1 MESRDIGEDTVAEFG
16 AIYRAAGIR
25 ALARCGRVVDISR
38 LYARAKKG
46 GRNPYPFRVRLAW
59 VRELRRAGTETR
71 AEAYRALRIADQ
83 TASMSDLIQ
92 LRDVILG
99 NWGEVRTSE
108 VWEAPTLAAE
118 APRERGAWQSSARI
132 VRHAREC
139 LIAHWSLSG
148 GQRWQAALAADLEM
162 MSDCLRV
169 ARGEG
174 HDRIGEWDTWH
185 NSAQRR
191 AIVRMQAR
199 MASGDALLTDEPER
213 SELALQAWQGARGET
228 RSACRAARA
237 AEAADYMVCS

>member
-1 MESRDIGEDTVAEFG
+1 MENRTIGEDTVAELA

-46 GRNPYPFRVRLAW
+46 TRNPYAFRVRLAW

-71 AEAYRALRIADQ
+71 AEVYRTLRLADQ
-83 TASMSDLIQ
+83 TASMADLMQ
-92 LRDVILG
+92 LRDVLQG

-108 VWEAPTLAAE
+108 IWEAPTLAAE
-118 APRERGAWQSSARI
+118 APRDRGAWKSSARI

-139 LIAHWSLSG
+139 LVAHWSLSG
-148 GQRWQAALAADLEM
+148 GQRWQAALAADLAMLAE
-162 MSDCLRV
+162 CLRV

-174 HDRIGEWDTWH
+174 HDRLGEWDSWH
-185 NSAQRR
+185 NSSQRR

-199 MASGDALLTDEPER
+199 MASGDALMTDEPER
-213 SELALQAWQGARGET
+213 ADEALQAWQGARGET

-237 AEAADYMVCS
+237 AEMADYMVCS